1 MTNKQI
7 KVTEVVAFAIYA
19 AQLEL
24 KNIYIIKKGHT
35 KN

>member
-1 MTNKQI
+1 MPNKQI

-19 AQLEL
+19 AQLEF
-24 KNIYIIKKGHT
+24 KNNHRIKKGHT